1 MNKTF
6 YITTTTPYVNAQPH
20 IGFAFE
26 IVAADVIARY
36 HRALGEDTTFSTGT
50 DEHGQKIYQNAI
62 EAGKT
67 PQAYVDEN
75 AAKFDLLKNTLNLS
89 YDRFIRT
96 TEKRHVSAAQEFW
109 KLCEENGDIYKDSY
123 SVKYCIGCEMEKTDS
138 ELVEGKCHL
147 HPNRDIEI
155 RDEENY
161 FFRFSKYQDQLLQL
175 YKSNPNFVRPP
186 EKMKEITSFVQ
197 GGLKDFSISR
207 IKSKM
212 PWGVPVPGD
221 EDHVMYV
228 WFDALVNYISTIG
241 WPTDTQ
247 SFQKYWP
254 VVQIA
259 GKDNLR
265 QQSAMWQAMLLSAKL
280 PTSKTILINGFI
292 SVDGQK
298 MSKSLGNV
306 IAPQELVDKYG
317 VDATRYLLT
326 KIGPVSGDI
335 DIAWD
340 KLDAY
345 YTADLSNGL
354 GNLVSRVAGMVRK
367 YCGGQVPP
375 VVQNFDDH
383 PLRSDDSFYTWKDA
397 YRDYDQSFEN
407 YQLTPALDSIWNFI
421 STADKYIDQTK
432 PWILAKE
439 GKTEELNW
447 VLYGLCDAIHQLA
460 WQILPFLPE
469 TSRKISEAF
478 NIEKILAD
486 NSNFKDSWT
495 NIQPG
500 TPVNLEEPLFPR
512 LEDQ

>member
-1 MNKTF
+1 
-6 YITTTTPYVNAQPH
+6 
-20 IGFAFE
+20 
-26 IVAADVIARY
+26 
-36 HRALGEDTTFSTGT
+36 
-50 DEHGQKIYQNAI
+50 
-62 EAGKT
+62 
-67 PQAYVDEN
+67 
-75 AAKFDLLKNTLNLS
+75 
-89 YDRFIRT
+89 
-96 TEKRHVSAAQEFW
+96 
-109 KLCEENGDIYKDSY
+109 
-123 SVKYCIGCEMEKTDS
+123 
-138 ELVEGKCHL
+138 
-147 HPNRDIEI
+147 
-155 RDEENY
+155 
-161 FFRFSKYQDQLLQL
+161 
-175 YKSNPNFVRPP
+175 
-186 EKMKEITSFVQ
+186 MKEITSFVQ